1 MLTASSVSTDT
12 NLYIQHLGLM
22 LTASSVCTDTN
33 LYIQHLGLML
43 TASSVCTDTNL
54 YIQHLE
60 LMLTAS
66 SVCTDKGGMGV
77 TSAWS
82 PLGNFIEGQAHPN
95 VLLILC
101 FSRVITYGS
110 RVFCI
115 TFQSI

>member
-1 MLTASSVSTDT
+1 MNILDATYNECFGWIASGV
-12 NLYIQHLGLM
+12 G
-22 LTASSVCTDTN
+22 
-33 LYIQHLGLML
+33 
-43 TASSVCTDTNL
+43 
-54 YIQHLE
+54 
-60 LMLTAS
+60 
-66 SVCTDKGGMGV
+66 GGMGV